1 MRRRTYSTDEIAAI
15 RARYPIEGPKQL
27 AIDLGRTPKGIQRK
41 AQNMGLSCKRRDYR
55 VEYSRAE
62 LKMIRKRYPNEGA
75 NQLVIDLGRTKAGIE
90 QMAFRMGVKFR
101 AYKHNE
107 ARWRDHCATVARESA
122 CENNTWMDA
131 EHEQWMETWRNRR
144 RNRPYAIRANE

>member
-1 MRRRTYSTDEIAAI
+1 MKRPYSADDIAAI
-15 RARYPIEGPKQL
+15 RARYPDEGPNQL
-27 AIDLGRTPKGIQRK
+27 AIDLGRTPKGVQRK

-62 LKMIRKRYPNEGA
+62 LRAIRKRYPTEGA
-75 NQLVIDLGRTKAGIE
+75 NQLAIDLGRTKGAIE

-101 AYKHNE
+101 AYKHNK

-122 CENNTWMDA
+122 CENNSWMDD
-131 EHEQWMETWRNRR
+131 EHKSWMEKWRNRR
-144 RNRPYAIRANE
+144 KQRVQHV